1 MLKQNIC
8 FKALFPLSLLLLY
21 AVTACGET
29 SSDTGSGSGSGTE
42 NSQTTVEGSESTPVE
57 GESAA
62 DGTVGAQTE
71 NLTDVV
77 LALSGDGL
85 LVIDE
90 QSGKTQTI
98 PFDTNIATSI
108 AAVSSAL
115 GEPTETT
122 QNSECGAG
130 PMSFITWSNGL
141 TMNAIQERFVGW
153 TVRPNTESAN
163 LTTVDGVGLGK
174 TLTDLEANYS
184 VEVIESTLGT
194 EFNASDSLF
203 GLLSANEPNGV
214 ITNLWSGIACNFR

>member
-1 MLKQNIC
+1 MPKQNIC
-8 FKALFPLSLLLLY
+8 FKALFPLSLLLLL
-21 AVTACGET
+21 AVTACSET
-29 SSDTGSGSGSGTE
+29 SSDTGSDSGTE

-62 DGTVGAQTE
+62 DGAVGAETE

-98 PFDTNIATSI
+98 PFDTDIATSI
-108 AAVSSAL
+108 AAISSAL
-115 GEPTETT
+115 GEPTEAT

-163 LTTVDGVGLGK
+163 LTTVDGIGLGK

-194 EFNASDSLF
+194 EFMASDSLF
-203 GLLSANEPNGV
+203 GLLSANEPDGV